1 MSNKKYLVGVV
12 VRDILQQAIEKRLP
26 VTLTTRE
33 GDNWQLY
40 KSHFMAAQGNRLVLT
55 LPVPDMQEC
64 HMEPAPGQE
73 IALTFKKGYY
83 KYIFAARVIARD
95 TYTMDDQTT
104 VPTMVVLM
112 PVQLERIQR
121 RAYNRAAVPT
131 EVGIAVELRAG
142 DGADQVVGQGRLFD
156 VSAGGMGIFTDDSP
170 TSKLQPDEQFRL
182 SFTPPSE
189 SRCASGPIEV
199 HVRLRHVTPDESE
212 LGWHLGFQVVG
223 MEMSDEG
230 LSVLRRLGRLAN
242 SFNRRNHFSPSRSG
256 RD

>member
-12 VRDILQQAIEKRLP
+12 VRDILQQAIEKHLP

-40 KSHFMAAQGNRLVLT
+40 KSHFLAAQGNRLALA

-64 HMEPAPGQE
+64 HLEPAPGQE

-95 TYTMDDQTT
+95 TYTMDDQTS

-121 RAYNRAAVPT
+121 RAYNRAAVPSGT
-131 EVGIAVELRAG
+131 SIAVELRAG
-142 DGADQVVGQGRLFD
+142 DDAEPIVGQGRLFD
-156 VSAGGMGIFTDDSP
+156 VSAGGMGMFTDDSK
-170 TSKLQPDEQFRL
+170 TAKLQPDDQFVL
-182 SFTPPSE
+182 SFTPPTERSQ
-189 SRCASGPIEV
+189 IDV
-199 HVRLRHVTPDESE
+199 HVRLRHVTPDDSGI
-212 LGWHLGFQVVG
+212 GWHLGFQVVG

-242 SFNRRNHFSPSRSG
+242 SFNRRNHFSPARSG